1 MATEPASLL
10 ADPDLQQ
17 TEWDLDPLVDGR
29 GADGVKERL
38 ERADALAVEFA
49 ERYQGKVAGLDA
61 DGLLEAMRAFVEMY
75 EEVDRG
81 ASYAYLRF
89 STDTADPERGALLQY
104 VQERGT
110 AIETKVLFFELEWAA
125 LDDAK
130 AGELVADERLG
141 FARHYLENARRYR
154 PHLLSE
160 PEERILAEKSVS
172 GRGAWTRLFSE
183 VTSAITVRL
192 PEVAQEG
199 EDEGGDV
206 SLEVALSKLQSP
218 DRDVRRA
225 AAESITEGL
234 APGLRTRAFIF
245 NTLLHDKAVDDRL
258 RNYPTWLSSRNLS
271 NEASD
276 ESVQALVEAV
286 RARNDIPRRWYTLK
300 ARLLGLDRLADYDR
314 VAAVSQD
321 EGAVSWAEARSLV
334 TDCYEGF
341 SPELGAIVR
350 RFFDERHVDAPVRPG
365 KRGGA
370 FCAST
375 VPELTPYVMLNYTAR
390 RQDVLTLAH
399 ELGHGVHGALA
410 ARQGILQMS
419 TPLTMAETASVFG
432 EQITFARLL
441 EMADSA
447 EARLALL
454 ARSVEGAIATVFRQT
469 AMNRFEELAHT
480 ARRGEGELSV
490 ERIGELWGSS
500 QEELLGESVEVTP
513 GYLSWWSYV
522 PHFMSTPG
530 YVYAYAYGQLLAMSV
545 YRRYEEEGSDFV
557 PRYLE
562 LLAAG
567 GSRAPEELA
576 AIAGLDLTD
585 PAFWDSGLALVEKT
599 LEAAEAAARET
610 GRLDP

>member
-1 MATEPASLL
+1 MAAEPTSLL
-10 ADPDLQQ
+10 QDQELQS
-17 TEWDLDPLVDGR
+17 TEWDLDPLVEGR
-29 GADGVKERL
+29 GAEGVTEL
-38 ERADALAVEFA
+38 LGEADAMASAFA
-49 ERYQGKVAGLDA
+49 ERYQEKVGSLDAAGLIT
-61 DGLLEAMRAFVEMY
+61 AMNEVVQLY
-75 EEVDRG
+75 EIVDRA

-89 STDTADPERGALLQY
+89 STDTADPERGALLQF

-125 LDDAK
+125 LPDAK
-130 AGELVADERLG
+130 ADELLADERLG
-141 FARHYLENARRYR
+141 FARPYLEKARRYR

-160 PEERILAEKSVS
+160 PEERIVAEKSVT

-192 PEVAQEG
+192 PAVAQEG
-199 EDEGGDV
+199 DDEGGDV

-225 AAESITEGL
+225 SAEAITEGL

-245 NTLLHDKAVDDRL
+245 NTLMHDKAVEDRL

-276 ESVQALVEAV
+276 ESVQALVESV
-286 RARNDIPRRWYTLK
+286 RARNDVPRRWYKLK
-300 ARLLGLDRLADYDR
+300 ARLLGVDQLADYDR
-314 VAAVSQD
+314 VASVSQD
-321 EGAVSWAEARSLV
+321 EAEVPWPEARSLV

-350 RFFDERHVDAPVRPG
+350 RFFDERYIDAPVRPG

-399 ELGHGVHGALA
+399 ELGHGVPGTLA

-432 EQITFARLL
+432 EQIVFARLL
-441 EMADSA
+441 GIA
-447 EARLALL
+447 ETAEERLSLL

-480 ARRGEGELSV
+480 ARRSEGELSV
-490 ERIGELWGSS
+490 ERIGELWGES
-500 QEELLGESVEVTP
+500 QEELLGDSVEVTP

-530 YVYAYAYGQLLAMSV
+530 YVYAYA
-545 YRRYEEEGSDFV
+545 
-557 PRYLE
+557 
-562 LLAAG
+562 
-567 GSRAPEELA
+567 
-576 AIAGLDLTD
+576 
-585 PAFWDSGLALVEKT
+585 
-599 LEAAEAAARET
+599 
-610 GRLDP
+610 